1 MWGFDWDY
9 LYVIGKWEK
18 EQLFH
23 FRFICKNNGV
33 LFENDLLQ
41 IGVKSEYR
49 QNLGR
54 LGIFYG
60 NKTSF
65 QFSGFSV
72 DTQCPGD
79 LGSHILFFIWIVCIC
94 SVILCTDSRWG
105 SW

>member
-1 MWGFDWDY
+1 MEKIC
-9 LYVIGKWEK
+9 VICIAKK
-18 EQLFH
+18 PF
-23 FRFICKNNGV
+23 FTCRFICKNNGV

-65 QFSGFSV
+65 QFSGFSI
-72 DTQCPGD
+72 DTQCPGE
-79 LGSHILFFIWIVCIC
+79 LASHILYFTANEIKCYEYL
-94 SVILCTDSRWG
+94 SVSEM
-105 SW
+105 S

>member
-1 MWGFDWDY
+1 MHNVFY
-9 LYVIGKWEK
+9 I
-18 EQLFH
+18 

-54 LGIFYG
+54 VGVFYG

-65 QFSGFSV
+65 QFTAFCV
-72 DTQCPGD
+72 DISEPNQ
-79 LGSHILFFIWIVCIC
+79 LSSHILLIRYR
-94 SVILCTDSRWG
+94 ILPNYCTCPYKRTAIP
-105 SW
+105 